1 MLILFNRVR
10 LHPVA
15 SRVESVSERHKTRSL
30 VEVDRKSELE
40 AAVVRIMKEAKT
52 LHQNALI
59 AKVIEQV
66 KHRFA
71 PTPGDIKKSIE
82 SLCSREFLERSQ
94 QDRSFFTTP
103 RYLQAIIFGNDTL
116 NILLRK
122 VNIFKSYLNYLR
134 EILILFHHTFL
145 LYFNLMLNALILK

>member
-1 MLILFNRVR
+1 VR
-10 LHPVA
+10 LQPVA

-30 VEVDRKSELE
+30 VEVDRKGELE

-59 AKVIEQV
+59 ARVIEQV

-82 SLCSREFLERSQ
+82 GLCSREFLACSDE
-94 QDRSFFTTP
+94 DRSFF
-103 RYLQAIIFGNDTL
+103 
-116 NILLRK
+116 IL
-122 VNIFKSYLNYLR
+122 
-134 EILILFHHTFL
+134 
-145 LYFNLMLNALILK
+145 

>member
-1 MLILFNRVR
+1 MICGRRVR

-30 VEVDRKSELE
+30 VEVDRKGELE

-59 AKVIEQV
+59 ARVIEQV
-66 KHRFA
+66 KHRFT

-82 SLCSREFLERSQ
+82 GLCSREFLGCSDE
-94 QDRSFFTTP
+94 DRSFF
-103 RYLQAIIFGNDTL
+103 IICFSSTKL
-116 NILLRK
+116 C
-122 VNIFKSYLNYLR
+122 KS
-134 EILILFHHTFL
+134 
-145 LYFNLMLNALILK
+145 